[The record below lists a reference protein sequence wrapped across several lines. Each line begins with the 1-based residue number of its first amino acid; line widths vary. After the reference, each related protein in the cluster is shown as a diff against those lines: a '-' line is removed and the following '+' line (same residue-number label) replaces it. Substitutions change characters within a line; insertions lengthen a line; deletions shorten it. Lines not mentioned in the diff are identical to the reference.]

1 MDYIEFNRRALSALN
16 HYPKKDRLLILRKVA
31 DYTKH
36 YGYQAAVK
44 HLLPALEKGDRNAKT
59 LGNQHPPLGLPLPRS
74 KRR

>member
-44 HLLPALEKGDRNAKT
+44 HLLPALEKGGQKCQDAGEST
-59 LGNQHPPLGLPLPRS
+59 PASGS
-74 KRR
+74 TATSF